1 MFKKILKILKK
12 IIFYS
17 FLLYVYNVL
26 IEPIGV
32 IIPINVITVGILSI
46 LGIPALFS
54 FILIYV
60 IMF

>member
-17 FLLYVYNVL
+17 FLLYGYNVL